1 MTKVVGCKQPTL
13 RILSR
18 LFRTGYRRPV
28 PEYRRLLVPGSC
40 YFFTV
45 NLADRSSDRLI
56 RKIAALRNAVA
67 STRARHAF
75 AIDAWVVLPDHL
87 HAVWTLPEGDC
98 DFSTRWASI
107 KRLFSWQQPDDDV
120 RSRSRMAKRERGIWQ
135 RRFWEHMIR
144 DDADFR
150 AHVDY
155 VHFNPVKHGL
165 VSHPGLW
172 PYSTFH
178 RAVARGEVAQDWSL
192 PGTSDGDFG
201 ELPALPPSP
210 PQTPQAP

>member
-1 MTKVVGCKQPTL
+1 MPK
-13 RILSR
+13 
-18 LFRTGYRRPV
+18 
-28 PEYRRLLVPGSC
+28 YRRLFVPGAC

-56 RKIAALRNAVA
+56 RNITALRSAVA

-75 AIDAWVVLPDHL
+75 AVDAWVVLPDHL
-87 HAVWTLPEGDC
+87 HTVWTLPEGDC

-107 KRLFSWQQPDDDV
+107 KRLFSWQQPGGESL
-120 RSRSRMAKRERGIWQ
+120 SRSRMAKRERGIWQ

-144 DDADFR
+144 DEADFR

-155 VHFNPVKHGL
+155 VHFNPVKHDL
-165 VSHPGLW
+165 VAHPSSW

-178 RAVARGEVAQDWSL
+178 RAVARGEVPMERSL
-192 PGTSDGDFG
+192 DTSGEADFG
-201 ELPALPPSP
+201 ERL
-210 PQTPQAP
+210 